1 MYFPCK
7 HQIISTLFFFFSL
20 LDLTFFFLLRYT
32 WLTMFQVYSKVIQ
45 LYVYIYIQ
53 LSSVTH
59 LCQTL
64 YDPMDC
70 STTGCP
76 SPTSKLTQTHVHR
89 VADFILCCP
98 MSFSVVPFSYL
109 PSIRVFKWVS
119 SSHLVAKVLEFQ
131 LQHQSFQWIL
141 RTDFL

>member
-7 HQIISTLFFFFSL
+7 RQIISTLFFFFLIGSH
-20 LDLTFFFLLRYT
+20 FL
-32 WLTMFQVYSKVIQ
+32 FSIKVYLINNVSGVQQSDSI
-45 LYVYIYIQ
+45 VCIYIYIQ

-131 LQHQSFQWIL
+131 LHHQSFQWIL